1 MPRTSRKRSETGF
14 YHVILRGN
22 GKQNLFETDKDRAA
36 FMEAARSSFS
46 RDSVTLIAWCL
57 MDNHVHLIID
67 DPLDRISTA
76 IQRVTSTYAMYFN
89 HSFGH
94 SGHVFEGRYGSVP
107 IIDDE
112 QLLAAVKYVHNNPLK
127 GMGITPDRYPW
138 CSYSEYASG
147 VSRFADIDTLL
158 ELLGGTQAFVMFS
171 INGNATGYRPAFKKY
186 ADEDERITLAQQVFE
201 SFGCTATGVKELPK
215 KTRNQVLKALCECGL
230 TVKHVQRLTGIGE
243 WTIRNAA
250 GRVKKR

>member
-1 MPRTSRKRSETGF
+1 M
-14 YHVILRGN
+14 
-22 GKQNLFETDKDRAA
+22 
-36 FMEAARSSFS
+36 
-46 RDSVTLIAWCL
+46 
-57 MDNHVHLIID
+57 HLIID

-89 HSFGH
+89 HTFGH

-147 VSRFADIDTLL
+147 RIKIRRYRHASR
-158 ELLGGTQAFVMFS
+158 
-171 INGNATGYRPAFKKY
+171 ATWWDPGVCDVLHQRQRHRISTRLQKY
-186 ADEDERITLAQQVFE
+186 ADEDERATLAQQVFE

-250 GRVKKR
+250 GRINKR

>member
-89 HSFGH
+89 HTFGH

-147 VSRFADIDTLL
+147 VSRFADIDQPSKSMPT
-158 ELLGGTQAFVMFS
+158 
-171 INGNATGYRPAFKKY
+171 
-186 ADEDERITLAQQVFE
+186 
-201 SFGCTATGVKELPK
+201 
-215 KTRNQVLKALCECGL
+215 KTRGPRSPSKYSSPSDAR
-230 TVKHVQRLTGIGE
+230 QRASKSCRRKQETKCS
-243 WTIRNAA
+243 RPCANA
-250 GRVKKR
+250 G

>member
-147 VSRFADIDTLL
+147 VSRFADIDMLL

-201 SFGCTATGVKELPK
+201 SFGCTATGVKENK
-215 KTRNQVLKALCECGL
+215 KPSAQGLVRMRANGQTRSETHGHWRVDNQ
-230 TVKHVQRLTGIGE
+230 
-243 WTIRNAA
+243 
-250 GRVKKR
+250 KRSWPHQ

>member
-76 IQRVTSTYAMYFN
+76 IQRVASTYAMYFN
-89 HSFGH
+89 HTFGH

-127 GMGITPDRYPW
+127 GMGSRLIATRGAAIQSMHPAYRDSQISTRFS
-138 CSYSEYASG
+138 SYLVG
-147 VSRFADIDTLL
+147 PR
-158 ELLGGTQAFVMFS
+158 
-171 INGNATGYRPAFKKY
+171 
-186 ADEDERITLAQQVFE
+186 
-201 SFGCTATGVKELPK
+201 
-215 KTRNQVLKALCECGL
+215 
-230 TVKHVQRLTGIGE
+230 RL
-243 WTIRNAA
+243 
-250 GRVKKR
+250 

>member
-89 HSFGH
+89 HTFGH

-112 QLLAAVKYVHNNPLK
+112 QLRAAVKYVHNNPLK
-127 GMGITPDRYPW
+127 GMGITPESLPVVQLFRVCIRRIEIRRYRHAARATWWDP
-138 CSYSEYASG
+138 G
-147 VSRFADIDTLL
+147 VCDVLPSTTTSPDID
-158 ELLGGTQAFVMFS
+158 QASKSMP
-171 INGNATGYRPAFKKY
+171 T
-186 ADEDERITLAQQVFE
+186 
-201 SFGCTATGVKELPK
+201 
-215 KTRNQVLKALCECGL
+215 KTRGPRSPSKYSSPSDAR
-230 TVKHVQRLTGIGE
+230 QRASKSCRRKQETKCS
-243 WTIRNAA
+243 RPCANA
-250 GRVKKR
+250 G

>member
-76 IQRVTSTYAMYFN
+76 IQRVTSTYATT
-89 HSFGH
+89 HS
-94 SGHVFEGRYGSVP
+94 
-107 IIDDE
+107 D
-112 QLLAAVKYVHNNPLK
+112 
-127 GMGITPDRYPW
+127 
-138 CSYSEYASG
+138 
-147 VSRFADIDTLL
+147 
-158 ELLGGTQAFVMFS
+158 TQATYS
-171 INGNATGYRPAFKKY
+171 KGATEAFPLLM
-186 ADEDERITLAQQVFE
+186 T
-201 SFGCTATGVKELPK
+201 SSCLP
-215 KTRNQVLKALCECGL
+215 R
-230 TVKHVQRLTGIGE
+230 
-243 WTIRNAA
+243 
-250 GRVKKR
+250 